1 MNSAVFSTPT
11 QSISKLSE
19 RPDTIHINERRVMM
33 MAIRTG
39 LIWIGKALW
48 WTIKAYI
55 KFAIWCFKI
64 LLLIMTF
71 GMIRYV
77 FG

>member
-1 MNSAVFSTPT
+1 MNKAVFSTPT
-11 QSISKLSE
+11 RSISKLSE
-19 RPDTIHINERRVMM
+19 HPDRLTGSERRAVMKT
-33 MAIRTG
+33 IRTC

-48 WTIKAYI
+48 STINAYI

-71 GMIRYV
+71 GMIRYL

>member
-1 MNSAVFSTPT
+1 MMKA
-11 QSISKLSE
+11 
-19 RPDTIHINERRVMM
+19 IH
-33 MAIRTG
+33 TG

-48 WTIKAYI
+48 WTIKAYT

>member
-1 MNSAVFSTPT
+1 
-11 QSISKLSE
+11 
-19 RPDTIHINERRVMM
+19 MM
-33 MAIRTG
+33 KAIRTG